1 MSRIA
6 RTAGLAVTSL
16 CTLTIVAAIPAQRAV
31 GASIGQTLTEA
42 LPPIPAIVAQP
53 DDGVARDLPP
63 EIQATVPVPAQ
74 TVRTAAASL
83 VDLVAQHESATA
95 SDRDINCLAHA
106 VYFEAKSE
114 PLNGQLAVAQVIL
127 NRAKSGR
134 FAPTVCGVVKQPSQ
148 FSFVRNGGFPPIA
161 NAAMWRKAVAIAQIA
176 TSGLWSGPAE
186 GAMYFHATRVAPN
199 WGKQRVATIGRHI
212 FYR

>member
-16 CTLTIVAAIPAQRAV
+16 CSLAIVAAIPAQRAI
-31 GASIGQTLTEA
+31 GAPIGETLTEA
-42 LPPIPAIVAQP
+42 LPPIPPVIAES
-53 DDGVARDLPP
+53 DDGIVRNIPAELPV
-63 EIQATVPVPAQ
+63 TVPSIRQ
-74 TVRTAAASL
+74 TIHAPTSSL
-83 VDLVAQHESATA
+83 VALVAQHESATA
-95 SDRDINCLAHA
+95 SDRDIDCLAHA

-114 PLNGQLAVAQVIL
+114 PLNGQLAVAQVII

-148 FSFVRNGGFPPIA
+148 FSFVRNGAFPTVA
-161 NAAMWRKAVAIAQIA
+161 NAAMWRKAVAIAHIA
-176 TSGLWSGPAE
+176 VEGLWSSPAE
-186 GAMYFHATRVAPN
+186 RAMYFHATRVAPN
-199 WGKQRVATIGRHI
+199 WGKQRVATIGNHI